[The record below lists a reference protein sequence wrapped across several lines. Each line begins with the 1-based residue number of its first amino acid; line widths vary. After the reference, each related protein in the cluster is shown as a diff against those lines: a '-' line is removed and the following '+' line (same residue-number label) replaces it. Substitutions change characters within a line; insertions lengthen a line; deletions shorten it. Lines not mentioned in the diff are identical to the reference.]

1 MCADRRAIS
10 ALERAKR
17 VLAEI
22 NSPASR
28 EAAIRKAM
36 QLGMPLSDIERY
48 LDWLDNLPRSESSKP
63 ESENEA

>member
-1 MCADRRAIS
+1 M
-10 ALERAKR
+10 
-17 VLAEI
+17 LAEI